1 MASRSGLTMIIRNPA
16 VNYLQASKILLKL
29 SDRRA
34 RDAGAREAGPLSNL
48 QSSLGGWPVGDRSA
62 FTAPRQV
69 SGRHTPSRQP
79 EGGRSPGAMA
89 GVVYR
94 KMAGHWIFRVDDGM
108 RRAASAA
115 LSNYRNRQRR
125 PRRRRAG

>member
-1 MASRSGLTMIIRNPA
+1 MASRGGLTMIIRKPA

-34 RDAGAREAGPLSNL
+34 RDASARAPGPLNKL
-48 QSSLGGWPVGDRSA
+48 QSSLSGWPVGDRSA

-69 SGRHTPSRQP
+69 SGRHTPGTQP

-89 GVVYR
+89 GVVVYR
-94 KMAGHWIFRVDDGM
+94 KMAGHWTFRVDGGV
-108 RRAASAA
+108 RFQTAKR
-115 LSNYRNRQRR
+115 
-125 PRRRRAG
+125 